1 MVMRQPQRCS
11 NNHQWAFCIV
21 LNRKRFN
28 AASII
33 IHCIAKQ
40 NKREGKISRNCN
52 RSKERFFQSIQIRI
66 NNYKD
71 SREQVKLSTRNLHGA
86 NVVDQGSQKSKA
98 KLKRKRRKRKEK
110 MGEGK
115 AKITEARW

>member
-1 MVMRQPQRCS
+1 M
-11 NNHQWAFCIV
+11 
-21 LNRKRFN
+21 
-28 AASII
+28 
-33 IHCIAKQ
+33 
-40 NKREGKISRNCN
+40 
-52 RSKERFFQSIQIRI
+52 
-66 NNYKD
+66 
-71 SREQVKLSTRNLHGA
+71 KLSTRNLHGA